1 MLFYLWK
8 YLVECYLDAFCLCF
22 KCLEFS
28 LWKKIKLKTVLIS
41 SISIL
46 LKICR
51 VILCDLGGGNPYNY
65 HNIESDTMWY
75 RIEIYKSNESTSYPK
90 FRTMSKVLE
99 EYTLF
104 LNFSKKIWKRKQRKY
119 SIRKW
124 GKMQFYLLFEWYEK
138 TYTCSEL
145 QLLRILSIDLKLKIK
160 SIIPSN

>member
-1 MLFYLWK
+1 MLRIFFMKKNKTKNCPDNLNIYTTKNMQCYTLW
-8 YLVECYLDAFCLCF
+8 
-22 KCLEFS
+22 S
-28 LWKKIKLKTVLIS
+28 RW
-41 SISIL
+41 
-46 LKICR
+46 
-51 VILCDLGGGNPYNY
+51 GNPYNY
-65 HNIESDTMWY
+65 HNIEFDTMWY

-104 LNFSKKIWKRKQRKY
+104 LNFSKKIWKRKQRKH

-145 QLLRILSIDLKLKIK
+145 QLLRILSIDLKLTIK

>member
-1 MLFYLWK
+1 MLRIFFMK
-8 YLVECYLDAFCLCF
+8 
-22 KCLEFS
+22 KN
-28 LWKKIKLKTVLIS
+28 KIKNCPDNLNIYTTKNMQSYTLWS
-41 SISIL
+41 
-46 LKICR
+46 
-51 VILCDLGGGNPYNY
+51 GWGNPYNY